1 MNKVMMILF
10 LMLFQHVTNAQ
21 FVFKVTNIKKVTKT
35 KNDWTYSPIEI
46 KNNMKIYLDDS
57 TVLITGGEKE
67 MLYVYG
73 GESKD
78 NESDGIKVKFW
89 YAMDMYMNEVLF
101 YLKTVSQ
108 KEIDFYF
115 LDKTTGN
122 GIHYNCEFSVSLFK
136 ETN

>member
-1 MNKVMMILF
+1 MILF